1 MFLRISQSLRSA
13 GVIVHD
19 EDVSR
24 VDSTSRRRIG
34 RYELCTRIAS
44 GGMAS
49 VYFGR
54 IVGSEGFSRVVAIK
68 RMHPHLTESADF
80 RAMFI
85 DEARLA
91 ARINHPNVAQII
103 DLVAEDDELLLVMSY
118 VHGVSVGGLLQAHHG
133 PLRVPVA
140 LRIAIDALYGLH
152 AAHTARDSSGAP
164 LEIVHRDVS
173 PQNLLTSVDGV
184 TLVVDFGVAKAA
196 ARLQTSREGELKGKI
211 RYMPPEQNPAGRG
224 RTDDRRL
231 RAGRRALGD
240 ADRPSTLLRSDRARR
255 PGAGP
260 RRRLDAAWGPR
271 GRDPGRGR
279 GHRHARPRARPLDA
293 VSVRAGDGRGPRGAG
308 ARGQPSRRG
317 GRRERAGADDA
328 GGPRG
333 RHAAHPRQC
342 IGRGHR
348 AAAGGRSRSRMERS
362 AGVAMAPG
370 RDRPLR
376 RFELPIG
383 PGVDERQKEAG
394 SRGTRAVVLL
404 AATAGA
410 MTCVAAI
417 VALANRGSV
426 PTGTAAGTMAAAPP
440 GQSAT
445 PPDRATAALPS
456 AVPSLAQIANATASG
471 VAPQVSAAPA
481 ASTRRASATLAPTAP
496 VPPAVTPPRPP
507 RPRPA
512 PTLDCA
518 QNPRVLGPDGVYQV
532 RKECL
537 GR

>member
-1 MFLRISQSLRSA
+1 MASPSS
-13 GVIVHD
+13 
-19 EDVSR
+19 
-24 VDSTSRRRIG
+24 STLASRRRRPASRPPARASSKG
-34 RYELCTRIAS
+34 RSATCRPSRIRQGAVGPTTDVYALAVVLWEMLTAHRLFSGATEPAVLAQVLDGASTRPGA
-44 GGMAS
+44 
-49 VYFGR
+49 
-54 IVGSEGFSRVVAIK
+54 
-68 RMHPHLTESADF
+68 
-80 RAMFI
+80 
-85 DEARLA
+85 
-91 ARINHPNVAQII
+91 
-103 DLVAEDDELLLVMSY
+103 LVAE
-118 VHGVSVGGLLQAHHG
+118 
-133 PLRVPVA
+133 
-140 LRIAIDALYGLH
+140 
-152 AAHTARDSSGAP
+152 
-164 LEIVHRDVS
+164 
-173 PQNLLTSVDGV
+173 
-184 TLVVDFGVAKAA
+184 
-196 ARLQTSREGELKGKI
+196 
-211 RYMPPEQNPAGRG
+211 
-224 RTDDRRL
+224 
-231 RAGRRALGD
+231 
-240 ADRPSTLLRSDRARR
+240 
-255 PGAGP
+255 
-260 RRRLDAAWGPR
+260 
-271 GRDPGRGR
+271 DPGRGR

-348 AAAGGRSRSRMERS
+348 AAAGGDISLADGTLS
-362 AGVAMAPG
+362 G
-370 RDRPLR
+370 RRDGSGARPASPPI
-376 RFELPIG
+376 ELPIG

>member
-1 MFLRISQSLRSA
+1 
-13 GVIVHD
+13 
-19 EDVSR
+19 
-24 VDSTSRRRIG
+24 
-34 RYELCTRIAS
+34 
-44 GGMAS
+44 MAS

-152 AAHTARDSSGAP
+152 AAHTARDPSGAP

-211 RYMPPEQNPAGRG
+211 RYMPPEQIRQGAVGPTTDVYALAVVLWEMLTAHRLFSGATEPAVLAQVLDG
-224 RTDDRRL
+224 
-231 RAGRRALGD
+231 A
-240 ADRPSTLLRSDRARR
+240 STR
-255 PGAGP
+255 PGALVAEIP
-260 RRRLDAAWGPR
+260 VEVEDIVMR
-271 GRDPGRGR
+271 GLERDPSMRFPSALAMAEALEALGLAANPRDVAAVVSARARTTLEAREVAMQRIHDSASVEDIALRPEEISLADGTLSGRRDGS
-279 GHRHARPRARPLDA
+279 GARPASP
-293 VSVRAGDGRGPRGAG
+293 P
-308 ARGQPSRRG
+308 
-317 GRRERAGADDA
+317 
-328 GGPRG
+328 
-333 RHAAHPRQC
+333 
-342 IGRGHR
+342 I
-348 AAAGGRSRSRMERS
+348 
-362 AGVAMAPG
+362 
-370 RDRPLR
+370 
-376 RFELPIG
+376 ELPIG